1 MLYDHYE
8 NAGPLFVRMAGAPRT
23 RYALPG
29 TADPLTRVRA
39 LAADPPLREAVQVA
53 SGSLAGTLGRIDAG
67 EVPTPKNLAGTAL
80 SLTRY
85 ALRHSGRPTPFGLF
99 AGVTTAGTG
108 PARFTLTGPGRK
120 AARIDGAWLDARIHE
135 WLRLPEVRRRVD
147 VVVNNLCRTRG
158 NRLLLPTATPARKEI
173 SVRRNAL
180 VTWVCT
186 AAAAPVPYTRL
197 LEQAAAA
204 FPQLPDE
211 RVDAVLAQLVRHGFL
226 LTSIDQPGAALDR
239 VEAAVAAAPG
249 AAERLRGAREAL
261 RAYERTAPGEGGGA
275 WHRVLDAL
283 SADPAANPPAH
294 VDLGVDADVSVP
306 PEVIE
311 EARAYASA
319 MWTVS
324 PPWAALPHMRDYRDA
339 FIDRYGVTAQIP
351 LGELVDPHRGLGYPS
366 AYRDGAPAG
375 PDGTARRKVIAELV
389 QEALATEDGELRLDA
404 GTLALLAVDELT
416 EDERRALPPHS
427 LELCFQLLADSAD
440 TLDRGEFR
448 LVAGPHT
455 GSWTAG
461 ATAGRFAELT
471 GTTEE
476 LAGLLGS
483 LDDGRYLPAQVLFR
497 PHDPHTLNPLHV
509 PRLLPH
515 RIPVGV
521 HSDPT
526 DPGHLDWRTL
536 LVGVD
541 AAGMRLT
548 DPVSGRPVLPI
559 VPHLVN
565 PHKLAPD
572 AARLII
578 DIGTARTRV
587 WTGWD
592 WYGLEDLPALPRV
605 TFGRVT
611 LCPRRWKPDRHL
623 RAAAASEPSGW
634 DAALTAWRQRY
645 RVPERV
651 QLVREDRGFGLDLTD
666 RWHRTVLRQE
676 VRGGSP
682 FILVEDPTADGTGLG
697 WSHGHRTEVLIPLVH
712 RPRTEPPVTPP
723 PVPSPAAE
731 RHLPGEDWL
740 YAKLYATED
749 VHDELLTAHL
759 PRLLETVGAHV
770 DHWFFLRYRDP
781 DPHLRLRL
789 HGGPES
795 LPELARWAR
804 SLQNDGLIRGLTLDT
819 YVPETN
825 RYGGPEAL
833 PRAERVF
840 HLDSLSVI
848 GLLRSRT
855 DLPDEVLAAAHHA
868 VLLESLGD
876 WDWCAW
882 VDRVFTKGPAH
893 TAFQR
898 HRALAREVI
907 RPGRAAETLAGR
919 LSGWT
924 DLWTDAKEAV
934 AYGDLVLDRDAN
946 PLLALLHMQHNR
958 LLGIDLDREERG
970 YAILRGIAREELG
983 RRRHA
988 R

>member
-1 MLYDHYE
+1 
-8 NAGPLFVRMAGAPRT
+8 MAGAPRT
-23 RYALPG
+23 RYARPE
-29 TADPLTRVRA
+29 TADPLARIRT
-39 LAADPPLREAVQVA
+39 LAADPLLREAVHVA
-53 SGSLAGTLGRIDAG
+53 SGSLADTLDRIDAG
-67 EVPTPKNLAGTAL
+67 DVPNPKNLAGTAL

-99 AGVTTAGTG
+99 AGVTTALTG
-108 PARFTLTGPGRK
+108 PARATLTGPGRK
-120 AARIDGAWLDARIHE
+120 AARIDGAWLDGRIRE
-135 WLRLPEVRRRVD
+135 WLRLPGVRRRID
-147 VVVNNLCRTRG
+147 VVVNDLCRTRG
-158 NRLLLPTATPARKEI
+158 DRLLLPTERKEI

-180 VTWVCT
+180 VTWVCR
-186 AAAAPVPYTRL
+186 AAVAPVPYSRL
-197 LEQAAAA
+197 LERASAA
-204 FPQLPDE
+204 FPQLSDE
-211 RVDAVLAQLVRHGFL
+211 RVDTVLAQLVRHGFL
-226 LTSIDQPGAALDR
+226 LTSIDQPGTTLDR
-239 VEAAVAAAPG
+239 VEAAVPEAAG
-249 AAERLRGAREAL
+249 QLRAVREAL
-261 RAYERTAPGEGGGA
+261 RAYERTAPGEGGDA
-275 WHRVLDAL
+275 LRRVLDAV
-283 SADPAANPPAH
+283 SAAPGTSPPVQ
-294 VDLGVDADVSVP
+294 VDLGTDAEVSLP
-306 PEVIE
+306 PAVVE
-311 EARAYASA
+311 EARTYASA

-366 AYRDGAPAG
+366 AYRDGALPGPA
-375 PDGTARRKVIAELV
+375 DAARRKVIAELT
-389 QEALATEDGELRLDA
+389 QEALSTAGGELRLDGA
-404 GTLALLAVDELT
+404 TLALLSVPELT
-416 EDERRALPPHS
+416 EDERRAMPPHS
-427 LELCFQLLADSAD
+427 LELCFQLLADSAGA
-440 TLDRGEFR
+440 LDRGEFR

-471 GTTEE
+471 GATDA
-476 LAGLLGS
+476 LAGLLGG
-483 LDDGRYLPAQVLFR
+483 LDDGHYLPAQVLFR
-497 PHDPHTLNPLHV
+497 PHDPRTLNPMRV

-521 HSDPT
+521 YD
-526 DPGHLDWRTL
+526 DREEPGHLDWRAL

-541 AAGMRLT
+541 ASGMRLT
-548 DPVSGRPVLPI
+548 DPASGRPVLPV

-565 PHKLAPD
+565 PHKLAPSP
-572 AARLII
+572 ARLLI

-634 DAALTAWRQRY
+634 DDALTAWRDRY
-645 RVPERV
+645 HVPGHV

-666 RWHRTVLRQE
+666 PWHRTVLRQE
-676 VRGGSP
+676 VRTDAP
-682 FILVEDPTADGTGLG
+682 FVLVEDPTADGSGLG

-712 RPRTEPPVTPP
+712 RPRTAPPPSPP
-723 PVPSPAAE
+723 PVPSPPGT
-731 RHLPGEDWL
+731 RHLPGEDWI
-740 YAKLYATED
+740 YAKLYAAED

-759 PRLLETVGAHV
+759 PRLLDAVGTRP
-770 DHWFFLRYRDP
+770 WFFLRYRDP

-789 HGGPES
+789 HGGPEL

-804 SLQNDGLIRGLTLDT
+804 SLQDAGLLRTLALDT
-819 YVPETN
+819 YVPETG
-825 RYGGPEAL
+825 RYGGPDAL
-833 PRAERVF
+833 PLAERVF
-840 HLDSLSVI
+840 HLDSRSALE
-848 GLLRSRT
+848 LLRSRA

-882 VDRVFTKGPAH
+882 ADRVFAKGPAH

-898 HRALAREVI
+898 HRALAREII
-907 RPGRAAETLAGR
+907 RPGRTAEALAGR
-919 LSGWT
+919 LPGWT
-924 DLWTDAKEAV
+924 DLWTDAKEAR
-934 AYGDLVLDRDAN
+934 AYGDLLRDHDAN

-958 LLGIDLDREERG
+958 LLGINLEREERG